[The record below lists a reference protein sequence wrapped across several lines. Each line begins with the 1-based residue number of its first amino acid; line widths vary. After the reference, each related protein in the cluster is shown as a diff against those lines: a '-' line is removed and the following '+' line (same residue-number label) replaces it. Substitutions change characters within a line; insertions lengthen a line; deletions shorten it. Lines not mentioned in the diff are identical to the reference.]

1 MQKTHTTTS
10 APSPGK
16 IDLWYAPGGKG
27 VRVDTHVYSGYS
39 VPPYYDSM
47 IAKLIC
53 TGATREIAIAR
64 MNRAL
69 KEFMI
74 KGIKTTIPFQ
84 IEIINHPDFIN
95 GNYDIGWVEKYLE
108 ERESDSK

>member
-1 MQKTHTTTS
+1 MTR
-10 APSPGK
+10 AAGLK
-16 IDLWYAPGGKG
+16 I
-27 VRVDTHVYSGYS
+27 
-39 VPPYYDSM
+39 
-47 IAKLIC
+47 
-53 TGATREIAIAR
+53 
-64 MNRAL
+64 
-69 KEFMI
+69 MI